1 MCDDLSRHSA
11 NFQSKSPKKGEKVIK
26 FERKGPRDK
35 QWGCVSG
42 GAQGGEKNH

>member
-11 NFQSKSPKKGEKVIK
+11 NFQSKSQKKGEKVIK
-26 FERKGPRDK
+26 FERKGPHDK